1 MMAMSSLWQSSLNSE
16 HEAQIRYMAVD
27 DKFKRQGIGS
37 EIVTELEN
45 YALSKQ
51 AKTMT
56 LNAREKAI
64 SFYLSWGTVRGMPV
78 SI

>member
-1 MMAMSSLWQSSLNSE
+1 
-16 HEAQIRYMAVD
+16 MAVD

-37 EIVTELEN
+37 EIVTELEKSR
-45 YALSKQ
+45 LSKQ

-56 LNAREKAI
+56 LNAREKGSA
-64 SFYLSWGTVRGMPV
+64 